1 MPLHYMSNLNRS
13 HPDELMSSPDTL
25 PLNEPVR
32 KAAFGSSSR
41 NLTIVDRFGIWLSG
55 HEIRKTI
62 KNFNQLRIADVG
74 CGYHA
79 TFTQTIL
86 DKVQS
91 AVLADITLSP
101 VLKVH
106 PKVTALEGYLPGVL
120 NVVESESQDL
130 VMCISVLEHV
140 WDPLAA
146 LKELRRIL
154 APGGTCLLSV
164 PTWRGKWFLEL
175 SAFRLRTSP
184 ADEMDDHK
192 MYYGFRE
199 FWPLLVRAGFLP
211 HQIRCYQYK
220 FGIALFGICR
230 AV

>member
-1 MPLHYMSNLNRS
+1 MSDLI
-13 HPDELMSSPDTL
+13 

-32 KAAFGSSSR
+32 REAFGASSR
-41 NLTIVDRFGIWLSG
+41 RLTVVDRFGIWLSG
-55 HEIRKTI
+55 HEIRRTI
-62 KNFNQLRIADVG
+62 GNFNHLRIADIG

-79 TFTQTIL
+79 TFARSIL
-86 DKVQS
+86 HKVQS

-101 VLKVH
+101 ALKTH
-106 PKVTALEGYLPGVL
+106 PKVRALEGYLPNVL
-120 NVVESESQDL
+120 SSVASESQDL

-175 SAFRLRTSP
+175 SAFRLKTSP
-184 ADEMDDHK
+184 AEEMDDHK
-192 MYYGFRE
+192 MYYDFRD
-199 FWPLLVRAGFLP
+199 FWPLLVQAGFLP
-211 HQIRCYQYK
+211 HQIRCYRYK
-220 FGIALFGICR
+220 FGIGLFGVCR
-230 AV
+230 LV

>member
-1 MPLHYMSNLNRS
+1 MSDLI
-13 HPDELMSSPDTL
+13 

-32 KAAFGSSSR
+32 REAFGASSR
-41 NLTIVDRFGIWLSG
+41 RLTVVDRFGIWLSG
-55 HEIRKTI
+55 HEIRRTI
-62 KNFNQLRIADVG
+62 GNFNHLRIADIG

-79 TFTQTIL
+79 TFARSIL
-86 DKVQS
+86 HKVQS

-101 VLKVH
+101 ALKTH
-106 PKVTALEGYLPGVL
+106 PKVRALEGYLPNVL
-120 NVVESESQDL
+120 SCVASESQDL

-175 SAFRLRTSP
+175 SAFRLKTSP
-184 ADEMDDHK
+184 AEEMDDHK
-192 MYYGFRE
+192 MYYDFRD
-199 FWPLLVRAGFLP
+199 FWPLLVQAGFLP
-211 HQIRCYQYK
+211 HQIRCYRYK
-220 FGIALFGICR
+220 FGIGLFGVCR
-230 AV
+230 LV